1 MESPRFI
8 HEFEL
13 APTPHQAR
21 ILRVRLELGRQMY
34 NAMLGK
40 ARARFNRCRR
50 LHAWQQARPLFAQ
63 ARTRARQHDAAGAKA
78 LRRDANA
85 LQQVAIRQVMREERA
100 RYSPGS
106 VGKADRLKDPA
117 PAIMTRLR
125 QAHFRA
131 HLDFKSVQG
140 LATRAYQT
148 MDQLRFRRPTRRDGK
163 GLKFPRAHFLR
174 YDEARAI
181 DSTSIHWRGDHIEW
195 NSPAAKLRIPVLFD
209 AHDPKGI
216 QAHALAH
223 LADPAL
229 ICESLRVLARTI
241 RGHER
246 WYVQVTLK
254 GQARWKEAQYPPG
267 HGQRVGIDFG
277 VSAIGICWTEQ
288 AREGME
294 EESKDTSPRRDGKSA
309 IGVCWQGPD
318 GNMHGAKVELAAGLR
333 HDYARIRALQRYL
346 DRSRRATNPD
356 NYHPDGTIKR
366 TPGQRLLWHQSQR
379 YRQAQA
385 HLADLW
391 RRYAAHRK
399 NLLGRLANTILTHGT
414 TVQMEDVSYKSWQQQ
429 WGKSIGRGAPGMLV
443 RLLTQKAEALGGQV
457 RVFGTRQTKFSQL
470 CHGCNTYTKKRLKD
484 RTHKCACGIGPLDRD
499 IYSAFLAYH
508 YDFASTTLDIGAAR
522 AAFAALLCGA
532 EDVLGHDQ
540 VASVRLTLGAP
551 TPKGMGAQ
559 SDPSAHRALAYAE
572 AGADPHAPERRAATP
587 TFVGSALSIP
597 SASITAGIPA
607 PGDPR
612 MAFNQDTGAA

>member
-1 MESPRFI
+1 MERGRFI

-40 ARARFNRCRR
+40 ARSRFNRCRR

-148 MDQLRFRRPTRRDGK
+148 VDQVRFRRPTRRTDGT
-163 GLKFPRAHFLR
+163 LRFPRAHFLR

-246 WYVQVTLK
+246 WYVQITLK
-254 GQARWKEAQYPPG
+254 GQARWKAAQYPPG

-277 VSAIGICWTEQ
+277 VSAIGLCWLGS
-288 AREGME
+288 EGNL
-294 EESKDTSPRRDGKSA
+294 T
-309 IGVCWQGPD
+309 
-318 GNMHGAKVELAAGLR
+318 GAKIELAAGLR
-333 HDYARIRALQRYL
+333 HDYARIRSLQRYL
-346 DRSRRATNPD
+346 DRSRRATNPE
-356 NYHPDGTIKR
+356 NYHPNGTIKR

-379 YRQAQA
+379 YRQAQV

-399 NLLGRLANTILTHGT
+399 NLLGRLANTILAHGT
-414 TVQMEDVSYKSWQQQ
+414 TVQMEDVSYKSWQQH

-522 AAFAALLCGA
+522 AAFAALPCGA
-532 EDVLGHDQ
+532 EDVLGFDQ
-540 VASVRLTLGAP
+540 VASAQPTEGAP
-551 TPKGMGAQ
+551 SFKGMKEHC
-559 SDPSAHRALAYAE
+559 DPSAYRALVRAE
-572 AGADPHAPERRAATP
+572 AGADVYAPERLHTTP

-612 MAFNQDTGAA
+612 MAFTQHNGAA